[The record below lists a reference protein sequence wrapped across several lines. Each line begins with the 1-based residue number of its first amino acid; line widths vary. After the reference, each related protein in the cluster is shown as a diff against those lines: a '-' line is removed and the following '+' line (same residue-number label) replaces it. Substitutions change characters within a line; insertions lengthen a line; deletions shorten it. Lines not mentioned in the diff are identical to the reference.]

1 MLHGL
6 ISSIRVVVVVVVE
19 KIMVITVISTATE
32 IALVFIIV
40 TVAVHKPI
48 VIVAIKLIKI
58 THHFGS
64 CLMVSEYLACCF
76 LLTSSKL
83 NANH

>member
-1 MLHGL
+1 LLLGL
-6 ISSIRVVVVVVVE
+6 INSIRIVVVVVE
-19 KIMVITVISTATE
+19 MIMVITVISTATE

-40 TVAVHKPI
+40 TVAVQKPI

-58 THHFGS
+58 THHFSS
-64 CLMVSEYLACCF
+64 CLMVSEYLVCCF
-76 LLTSSKL
+76 LLTAFGL